1 MSLDELLRDGRLE
14 QRATSRNEILDLL
27 RLASR
32 DLSDA
37 AVSSVSTDGRFNHAY
52 EAGLILATI
61 PLRCAGYRT
70 KGEAHHSTVFEALPF
85 VMGNQVEEMAEYLQ
99 TCRRKRN
106 GSAYFAPEVATEGEV
121 SELTAEVDEFGETVR
136 RWIRDNYPQCC

>member
-1 MSLDELLRDGRLE
+1 MSLEGLLRDGRLE
-14 QRATSRNEILDLL
+14 ERATSKNEILDLL

-52 EAGLILATI
+52 EAALILATI

-70 KGEAHHSTVFEALPF
+70 RGDAHHSAIFEALPS
-85 VMGNQVEEMAEYLQ
+85 VMGTELEEMAEYLQ

-106 GSAYFAPEVATEGEV
+106 RSAYFAPQVATEGEV
-121 SELTAEVDEFGETVR
+121 AELLAEVEQLGETVR
-136 RWIRDNYPQCC
+136 RWVRDNYPQYS